1 MYGSES
7 IWSCVHVLYIC
18 VLYIHHYVC
27 TEFLF
32 YSCMY
37 VCTVCMYVCALL
49 ESNMFHFHLRKL
61 ENEAEALKMVSAA
74 LPPNDWEIQVD
85 GGCSGYSHI
94 HKLILF

>member
-1 MYGSES
+1 MKVYGLVCMYC
-7 IWSCVHVLYIC
+7 SCVFYTYIIMYVLNSFFIRVCTYVLY
-18 VLYIHHYVC
+18 
-27 TEFLF
+27 
-32 YSCMY
+32 
-37 VCTVCMYVCALL
+37 VCMYVCALL

>member
-1 MYGSES
+1 MK
-7 IWSCVHVLYIC
+7 V
-18 VLYIHHYVC
+18 
-27 TEFLF
+27 
-32 YSCMY
+32 YSLVCMY
-37 VCTVCMYVCALL
+37 CTCVFYTYIIINVLNSYFIRTVCMYVCALL

-94 HKLILF
+94 HKLIIF